1 MNTPLKTLIASMSIA
16 LMTPMAVLADDAH
29 HKPATAAAGTADST
43 APIPAAG
50 SAPNTAAD
58 MTDAEVRKVDL
69 EAGKVTLKHAEIK
82 SLDMPGMTMV
92 FVVKDKAMLDK
103 LKAGDK
109 VKFKA
114 INDAGKFTVTEI
126 RPAQ

>member
-1 MNTPLKTLIASMSIA
+1 MNTQLKTLLAGFSLA
-16 LMTPMAVLADDAH
+16 LMTPMAALASDAH
-29 HKPATAAAGTADST
+29 HKPAAAAAGA
-43 APIPAAG
+43 
-50 SAPNTAAD
+50 AAD
-58 MTDAEVRKVDL
+58 MTDAEVRKIDV
-69 EAGKVTLKHAEIK
+69 EAGKLSLKHADIK
-82 SLDMPGMTMV
+82 SLDMPAMTMV

-126 RPAQ
+126 QPAK